1 MTSNFTDKFIYN
13 FSGITIL
20 GVKHSEIKELVTEHK
35 SEPTYAAWSML
46 VAWRDA
52 SGGGA
57 GEKRQQLVSVLVQM
71 GRQDIVDLM

>member
-1 MTSNFTDKFIYN
+1 M
-13 FSGITIL
+13 SGLTIL
-20 GVKHSEIKELVTEHK
+20 GLRHSEIKELAAEHK

-52 SGGGA
+52 SDGGVGEA
-57 GEKRQQLVSVLVQM
+57 CGGSNEEKRQQLMSVLVQM